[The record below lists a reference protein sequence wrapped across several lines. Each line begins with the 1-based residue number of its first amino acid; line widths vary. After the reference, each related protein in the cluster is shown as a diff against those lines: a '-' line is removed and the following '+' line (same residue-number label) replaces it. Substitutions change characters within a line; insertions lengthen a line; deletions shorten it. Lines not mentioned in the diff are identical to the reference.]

1 MRYHWGLGVGHIH
14 AHRSMLAMF
23 GYMRGHR
30 QGAQSS
36 EQEPEDMSGANAS
49 STPDGNDSDIYDSD
63 DPELGLEDRH
73 LDGWENVELEDSD
86 SEDGEGDE
94 EMVEEHFT
102 GI

>member
-1 MRYHWGLGVGHIH
+1 MRYHWGLGVGLIH

-23 GYMRGHR
+23 GYIGGDR

-36 EQEPEDMSGANAS
+36 EQEPEDMSGANTS
-49 STPDGNDSDIYDSD
+49 STPDGNDSDVYDSD
-63 DPELGLEDRH
+63 DPELGLEDCH
-73 LDGWENVELEDSD
+73 LDGWVNVGMEDSD

-94 EMVEEHFT
+94 EMAEEHFT